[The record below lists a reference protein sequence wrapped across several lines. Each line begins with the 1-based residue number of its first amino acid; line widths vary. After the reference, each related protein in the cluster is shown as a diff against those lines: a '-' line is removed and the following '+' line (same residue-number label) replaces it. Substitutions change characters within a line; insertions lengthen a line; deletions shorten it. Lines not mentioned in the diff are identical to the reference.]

1 MMGHNT
7 LTKVTV
13 VNFPPKKHPRSICPQ
28 KLGSPEF
35 CDGHVHK
42 YQIQLSIS
50 TKLKKDFL

>member
-28 KLGSPEF
+28 KLWSPEF
-35 CDGHVHK
+35 SDGHVQK
-42 YQIQLSIS
+42 YQIQLRIS
-50 TKLKKDFL
+50 TKLNKGFL